1 MLLGLRIMFGPLV
14 AGLLLISIILAYFLP
29 MTRDRHRALL
39 KAIEAKKAGEEW
51 SEEGFKE
58 LL

>member
-1 MLLGLRIMFGPLV
+1 MFGPLV

-51 SEEGFKE
+51 DEEGFAE